1 MQVTKN
7 EPTPAQMLSEPWAYN
22 VTFSKAERIGRAFE
36 LLEALGGGADLTT
49 ALGRAAVADVTNDW
63 QLIMAMREGGIT
75 WEQWVKETN
84 ECCGFDD
91 FELTRITGGVEW
103 VALVSAYIKKHDE
116 DPIDPLVK
124 AYLRTFRK

>member
-7 EPTPAQMLSEPWAYN
+7 EPTPAQMLSEPWQYS
-22 VTFSKAERIGRAFE
+22 VTFSKAERLGRAYE
-36 LLEALGGGADLTT
+36 LLEALDGGADLST

-75 WEQWVKETN
+75 WTQWVKETHG
-84 ECCGFDD
+84 CCGFDD

-103 VALVSAYIKKHDE
+103 VAMVSAYVSKHEVDGIE
-116 DPIDPLVK
+116 PDVK